1 MRKSEPQANDLA
13 LPASRR
19 QSRMLEPALLLLLL
33 ESDGAHGYD
42 LAARARK
49 LALVGGEVDAA
60 AVYRCL
66 RWFEREGLVR
76 SDWDTSGS
84 GPARRQYFLTDLGVK
99 SVRLWADLLRKRRGV
114 LDQYLAR
121 YHEAM
126 PRAMVQRREAAR
138 ARPETDAPRR

>member
-1 MRKSEPQANDLA
+1 MRTPGPQPNDLA
-13 LPASRR
+13 FPASRR
-19 QSRMLEPALLLLLL
+19 QSRMLEPVLLLLLL
-33 ESDGAHGYD
+33 ENEGAHGYD
-42 LAARARK
+42 LAMRAQK
-49 LALVGGEVDAA
+49 LALVGGEVEAA

-84 GPARRQYFLTDLGVK
+84 GPARRQYSLTDLGVK

-126 PRAMVQRREAAR
+126 PRAIERRREAAR
-138 ARPETDAPRR
+138 PRQEERTPGR

>member
-1 MRKSEPQANDLA
+1 MRTPGPQPNDLA
-13 LPASRR
+13 LPTSRR
-19 QSRMLEPALLLLLL
+19 QSRMLEPVLLLLLL
-33 ESDGAHGYD
+33 ESEGAHGYD
-42 LAARARK
+42 LAARASK
-49 LALVGGEVDAA
+49 LALVGSPVEAA

-84 GPARRQYFLTDLGVK
+84 GPARRQYYLTDLGVK

-114 LDQYLAR
+114 LEQYLVR

-126 PRAMVQRREAAR
+126 PRAIERRREAAR
-138 ARPETDAPRR
+138 PRPEGPAPRR